1 MPTTSD
7 YLTQL
12 QQDRENLVDNLETQ
26 GIDDLTGDETF
37 TELVPKVLDIQTGG
51 GDVPLLAR
59 YDSYY
64 ITSSSNLRS
73 KTLNAGNIAVSDTL
87 GLKPRN
93 KLFKRTSPKKGLICF
108 FVRSNYTV
116 PSDLVVLAETD
127 WHINNDPLKQKL
139 VVCWCN
145 DLTADYTITQ
155 EEEARIESYNIM
167 LKDTNIPTNIILNTI
182 LNITDSTNLGYL
194 EVNPTNKMCIYIC
207 STIYNYTSENF
218 YFDDKFV
225 FSDYTERLGIF
236 ISTNNEKKRVAT
248 SVNSY
253 GVIGIELEYSP

>member
-1 MPTTSD
+1 MATTSD

-12 QQDRENLVDNLETQ
+12 QQDREALVDNLETQ
-26 GIDDLTGDETF
+26 GISDLIGDETF
-37 TELVPKVLDIQTGG
+37 TELVPRVLDIQASN
-51 GDVPLLAR
+51 VSLLPR

-64 ITSSSNLRS
+64 MSNYIGSRS
-73 KTLNAGNIAVSDTL
+73 KTVSAGTVQDTGAVF
-87 GLKPRN
+87 PRN
-93 KLFKRTSPKKGLICF
+93 ELFKKTSPKKGLICF

-145 DLTADYTITQ
+145 DLTKNYTITQ
-155 EEEARIESYNIM
+155 EEEARIESYSIM
-167 LKDTNIPTNIILNTI
+167 FKNTNIPTNIILNTT

-207 STIYNYTSENF
+207 SAIYNYNDINF
-218 YFDDKFV
+218 YFDDKFD
-225 FSDYTERLGIF
+225 FLDYTERLGIF

-248 SVNSY
+248 STNSY
-253 GVIGIELEYSP
+253 GIIGIELEYSP